1 MKVGTASALM
11 SGDVLAMEA
20 IYNFLYKNNLDYNVG
35 TESILEESNA
45 KKVEENTGCTTRQAS
60 S

>member
-1 MKVGTASALM
+1 
-11 SGDVLAMEA
+11 MEA